1 MAYSLLAISE
11 VDMRD
16 FFFRNI
22 SAVNESPPHV
32 QPQLVLGKA
41 YEKYCSDSLPEEVNL
56 TSVIL

>member
-16 FFFRNI
+16 FFFQNI
-22 SAVNESPPHV
+22 SVVNWPPPHL

-41 YEKYCSDSLPEEVNL
+41 YGKYFSDFLPEKYL

>member
-16 FFFRNI
+16 FFLNI
-22 SAVNESPPHV
+22 SAVNEPPPHV